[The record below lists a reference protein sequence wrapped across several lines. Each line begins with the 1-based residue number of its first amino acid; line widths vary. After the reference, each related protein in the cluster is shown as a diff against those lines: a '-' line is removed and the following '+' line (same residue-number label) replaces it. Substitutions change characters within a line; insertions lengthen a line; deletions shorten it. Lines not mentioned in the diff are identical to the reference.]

1 MCVYLFTVGICY
13 CLNCWWVFAV
23 WSSVQNL
30 SWLPIQ
36 LLICFTQ
43 FKSSDHTLRNF
54 RILTQFS
61 WRFWS
66 LLTCL
71 QPTPSPF
78 FSSIHALVFLVRIL
92 VIGCRLY
99 LGVLGLYSS
108 RWFGFFPSFLKKQNL
123 HSPPFFLQVSSQP

>member
-1 MCVYLFTVGICY
+1 MCLPFHRWDLLLFELLVSIC
-13 CLNCWWVFAV
+13 CLKLCPESVMASNPIVNLFYTIK
-23 WSSVQNL
+23 SSV
-30 SWLPIQ
+30 
-36 LLICFTQ
+36 
-43 FKSSDHTLRNF
+43 HTLRNF

-92 VIGCRLY
+92 VIGCPLY

-108 RWFGFFPSFLKKQNL
+108 RWFGFSPSFLKKQNL